1 MNCRECEPLLMEAA
15 RHSEASG
22 GRGSDDRDASLR
34 WEVGAALEHAAT
46 CPSCAER
53 LAEER
58 AVTAELRRLAAVD
71 PAAAP
76 SAGCE
81 ATLMAA
87 YRTERGREA
96 HTRRWIFAVSGALA
110 ASVAVLLG
118 VALVL
123 SSESSS
129 LVRSMTS
136 RFSPLTA
143 RSASS
148 GRTASAQ
155 TPSAAPGE
163 AVEEGGEGAAAQQEE
178 VTDFV
183 AFYPGAD
190 VNALDSG
197 ALVRVRVPSSALGS
211 FGLPVGQ
218 GSEDQWV
225 SADLLVGEDGS
236 PQAIRFVRPVP
247 QPAQN

>member
-15 RHSEASG
+15 REPERESG
-22 GRGSDDRDASLR
+22 ERDAAARSELN
-34 WEVGAALEHAAT
+34 AALQHAAT
-46 CPSCAER
+46 CASCAER
-53 LAEER
+53 LMDER

-71 PAAAP
+71 PASGP

-87 YRTERGREA
+87 YRTERGREV
-96 HTRRWIFAVSGALA
+96 HTRRWIFAVSGAMA
-110 ASVAVLLG
+110 ASLVVLLG
-118 VALVL
+118 AALVL
-123 SSESSS
+123 SSESSL

-136 RFSPLTA
+136 RFAPLA
-143 RSASS
+143 AHPEAS
-148 GRTASAQ
+148 GRMASAQ
-155 TPSAAPGE
+155 APSDAAGE
-163 AVEEGGEGAAAQQEE
+163 AAEEGAATQPEE
-178 VTDFV
+178 VTEFM

-190 VNALDSG
+190 LSALDSG

-247 QPAQN
+247 QASRN